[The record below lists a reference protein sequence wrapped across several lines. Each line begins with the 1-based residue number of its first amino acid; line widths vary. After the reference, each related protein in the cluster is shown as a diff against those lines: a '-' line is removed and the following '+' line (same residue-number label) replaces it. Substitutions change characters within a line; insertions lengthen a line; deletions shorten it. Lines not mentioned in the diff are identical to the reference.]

1 MHPKN
6 KVLFDS
12 SALLTLI
19 QEEKGYEILQDI
31 LASISMSSV
40 NLGEVVAVLTRTG
53 IPAHKIREILDST
66 GVDII
71 SFNEKE
77 AILSGSLITK
87 TKPFGLSFGD
97 RACIATGIIYGLK
110 VYTTDKAWNNLEVD
124 DLELVMVR

>member
-31 LASISMSSV
+31 SATITMSSV
-40 NLGEVVAVLTRTG
+40 NLGDVIAVLTRTG

-66 GVDII
+66 GADII

-124 DLELVMVR
+124 GLELVMVR